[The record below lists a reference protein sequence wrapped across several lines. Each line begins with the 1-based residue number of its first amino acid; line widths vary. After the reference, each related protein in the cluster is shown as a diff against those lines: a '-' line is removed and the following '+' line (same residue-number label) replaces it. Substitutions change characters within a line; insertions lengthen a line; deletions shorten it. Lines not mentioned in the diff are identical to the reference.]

1 MAYDAN
7 ITVTNWTDSLAAQN
21 LNFLAPSQFIFTMQR
36 LEGVA
41 FTCQTANIPNISI
54 SPSTQYARVKD
65 TPIPGDTITYGDLLI
80 TFLVD
85 ENMVNY
91 KQLSDWMVQITADLD
106 TKDYDTYINRQK
118 EYPTARNATLK
129 PIAPTMTDAT
139 MTITDSN
146 NKANIE
152 VRFKD
157 LFPTSLEAIQFD
169 ITDTSMQYLTASAS
183 FTFSYYEIVKMA

>member
-1 MAYDAN
+1 MAYDEN
-7 ITVTNWTDSLAAQN
+7 ITITNWTDSLAATN
-21 LNFLAPSQFIFTMQR
+21 LNFLAPSQFLFTMQR

-54 SPSTQYARVKD
+54 TPTTQYARVKD
-65 TPIPGDTITYGDLLI
+65 TPVPGDTISYGDLLV

-85 ENMVNY
+85 ENMTNY
-91 KQLSDWMVQITADLD
+91 KAMSDWMTQITADLD
-106 TKDYDTYINRQK
+106 TRDYDAYINRQR

-152 VRFKD
+152 IRFKD
-157 LFPTSLEAIQFD
+157 LFPTSLEALQFD
-169 ITDTSMQYLTASAS
+169 ITDTSMPYLTASAS
-183 FTFSYYEIVKMA
+183 FAFSYFDIVKLS